1 MASTNIKQAKRWIN
15 VDSPLGED
23 TLIPTYFEGDEAI
36 SRLFAY
42 RLELVSN
49 MTSIAPETILGKDI
63 TIHLRRPDG
72 KTRLFHGRII
82 RFASGPMWSHGYRHY
97 QAEVVPWLW
106 FLTRTTDC
114 RIFEDEKVPDIIEKI
129 FSDLGFSDF
138 DLSNVD
144 KGKHP
149 KREYCV
155 QYRETDFNFVSRLME
170 EEGMFYFFKHQQGKH
185 TMVIADK
192 TSGYLDCEDKE
203 VKFWAHQDESNA
215 ITRWQR
221 GHSYKPG
228 KWAQRD
234 YNFET
239 PSDKL
244 NTNKNTLLNIPQSQK
259 YEMYDYPGL
268 YVKKGDGDNVT
279 TWRMEAEEAGFEI
292 VEGGSDCQPFSP
304 GYKFT
309 MQKHE
314 CGDEEGKSWV
324 ILSTHHVATDY
335 THIAGEGPT
344 PEYRN
349 TFTCMPDSR
358 LFRPERTTP
367 KPVVHGPHTAFV
379 TGPSGEEIHT
389 DKYARIRAK
398 FHWER
403 EGHDS
408 CWMRVSQSWAG
419 KQWGTQF
426 IPRVG
431 MEVIVEFLEGDPDRP
446 IVVGC
451 VYNADYMPPYALTG
465 NKTQSGWKTRSST
478 GGGSSDF
485 NELRFEDKKGSEE
498 VYFHAE
504 KDFTRVVENNDSL
517 KVGMDKMSPGKQDIQ
532 IFGNR
537 TTDIETGNDN
547 LTVKMGNKTTN
558 VTLGSITY
566 TALQS
571 ITLQVGPSSISITP
585 ASITLTSP
593 AISLMA
599 TGAITQTAGG
609 VFAATATGAMTLTG
623 MGAATLTAPTA
634 PCVVHGLPLII
645 G

>member
-1 MASTNIKQAKRWIN
+1 MASTSIKQAKRWIM

-23 TLIPTYFEGDEAI
+23 TLIPTYFEGDETI
-36 SRLFAY
+36 SRLFTY
-42 RLELVSN
+42 RLELISN
-49 MTSIAPETILGKDI
+49 MPTIAPETVLGKDM

-72 KTRLFHGRII
+72 KTRVFHGRIN
-82 RFASGPMWSHGYRHY
+82 RFAAGPMWSHGYRHY
-97 QAEVVPWLW
+97 QAEVVPWTW

-129 FSDLGFSDF
+129 FKDLGFSDF
-138 DLSNVD
+138 DLSGVD

-170 EEGMFYFFKHQQGKH
+170 EEGMFYFFKHEQGKH

-192 TSGYLDCEDKE
+192 TSAYLDCEDKE
-203 VKFWAHQDESNA
+203 VKFFAHQDESNA
-215 ITRWQR
+215 IKRWQR
-221 GHSYKPG
+221 RHTYKPG

-244 NTNKNTLLNIPQSQK
+244 NTNKNTLLNVPQVQK

-268 YVKKGDGDNVT
+268 YINKGDGDNVT
-279 TWRMEAEEAGFEI
+279 TWRMEGEESGFEI

-304 GYKFT
+304 GYKFK
-309 MQKHE
+309 MKQHE
-314 CGDEEGKSWV
+314 CDDEEGKSWV
-324 ILSTHHVATDY
+324 ILSTHHVASDY
-335 THIAGEGPT
+335 THIAGEGPPT
-344 PEYRN
+344 EYQN
-349 TFTCMPDSR
+349 SFTCMPDSR
-358 LFRPERTTP
+358 IFRPERVTP
-367 KPVVHGPHTAFV
+367 KPVVHGAHTAFV
-379 TGPSGEEIHT
+379 TGPAGEEIHT
-389 DKYARIRAK
+389 DKYARIRAS

-403 EGHDS
+403 EGYDS
-408 CWMRVSQSWAG
+408 CWMRVIQSWAG

-431 MEVIVEFLEGDPDRP
+431 MEVVVNFLEGDPDRP
-446 IVVGC
+446 YVTGC
-451 VYNADYMPPYALTG
+451 VYNADYMPPYALTD
-465 NKTQSGWKTRSST
+465 NKTQSGWKSRSST
-478 GGGSSDF
+478 GGGPSNF
-485 NELRFEDKKGSEE
+485 NELRFEDKQGQEE

-504 KDFTRVVENNDSL
+504 KDFTRVVENNDKL
-517 KVGMDKMSPGKQDIQ
+517 TVGVDKMSPGKQDIE

-537 TTDIETGNDN
+537 TTTIDTGNDD
-547 LTVKMGNKTTN
+547 LTLKMGSKTTT

-593 AISLMA
+593 TINFMA
-599 TGAITQTAGG
+599 SGAMTATAGG
-609 VFAATATGAMTLTG
+609 AYTVTSGGALCLTAGA
-623 MGAATLTAPTA
+623 AATLTAAGMCT
-634 PCVVHGLPLII
+634 VHGIPLII

>member
-1 MASTNIKQAKRWIN
+1 MAAITIKQTNRWIK

-23 TLIPTYFEGDEAI
+23 TLVPTYFEGDEAI
-36 SRLFAY
+36 SRLFTY
-42 RLELVSN
+42 QLELISPLAE
-49 MTSIAPETILGKDI
+49 IAPASILGKDM
-63 TIHLRRPDG
+63 TVHLMRPSG
-72 KTRLFHGRII
+72 ETRIFHGRVV
-82 RFASGPMWSHGYRHY
+82 RFSAGPMWSHGYRRYH
-97 QAEVVPWLW
+97 AELAPWTW
-106 FLTRTTDC
+106 FLTRTTDL

-138 DLSNVD
+138 DLSGVD

-170 EEGMFYFFKHQQGKH
+170 EEGMFYFFKHEQGKH

-192 TSGYLDCEDKE
+192 TSAYLDCADKE
-203 VKFWAHQDESNA
+203 VRFTTSQDESNA
-215 ITRWQR
+215 ITRWR
-221 GHSYKPG
+221 RRNAYTPG

-244 NTNKNTLLNIPQSQK
+244 DTNKNTLLSIPQSQK

-268 YVKKGDGDNVT
+268 YINKGDGNNVT
-279 TWRMEAEEAGFEI
+279 TWRMEQEEAGFEI

-309 MQKHE
+309 MKKHE
-314 CGDEEGKSWV
+314 CSEEEGKSWL
-324 ILSTHHVATDY
+324 ILTTHHVASDY
-335 THIAGEGPT
+335 THIAGEGPP
-344 PEYRN
+344 PEYHN
-349 TFTCMPDSR
+349 SFTCMPDSR
-358 LFRPERTTP
+358 IFRPERVTP
-367 KPVVHGPHTAFV
+367 KPVVHGAHTAFV
-379 TGPSGEEIHT
+379 TGPSGAEIHT

-408 CWMRVSQSWAG
+408 CWMRVIQSWAG

-431 MEVIVEFLEGDPDRP
+431 MEVVVHFLEGDPDRP
-446 IVVGC
+446 FVSGC
-451 VYNADYMPPYALTG
+451 VYNADYMPPYALTD
-465 NKTQSGWKTRSST
+465 NKTQSGWKSRSST
-478 GGGSSDF
+478 GGGSSNF
-485 NELRFEDKKGSEE
+485 NELRFEDKMGQEE

-504 KDFTRVVENNDSL
+504 KDFTRVVENNDKL
-517 KVGMDKMSPGKQDIQ
+517 TVGVDKMSPGKQDIE

-537 TTDIETGNDN
+537 TTTIDTGNDD
-547 LTVKMGNKTTN
+547 LTLKLGSKTTT
-558 VTLGSITY
+558 VMVGSITY
-566 TALQS
+566 TAMQTITLRCGASS
-571 ITLQVGPSSISITP
+571 ITMTP
-585 ASITLTSP
+585 ASITLMSP
-593 AISLMA
+593 AITLQA
-599 TGAITQTAGG
+599 AGAITVTAGG
-609 VFAATATGAMTLTG
+609 ALMLQAG
-623 MGAATLTAPTA
+623 GAATLTSGG
-634 PCVVHGLPLII
+634 PCTVHGIPLLI